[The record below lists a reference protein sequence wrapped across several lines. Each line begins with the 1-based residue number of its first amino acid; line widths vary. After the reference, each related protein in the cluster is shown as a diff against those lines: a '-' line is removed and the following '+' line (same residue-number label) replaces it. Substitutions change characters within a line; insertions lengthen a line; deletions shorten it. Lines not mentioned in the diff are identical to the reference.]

1 MNKCTY
7 FERIGREFCIWSG
20 SRILVEHARAGARYW
35 AVDEALVVAAVL
47 IGESTWA
54 VSTAKCRMMKTTSA
68 QSTRARSSERKNSC
82 FGNMRYDGVL
92 VAGFGSVP
100 VAERGAS
107 GVLSFATE

>member
-1 MNKCTY
+1 M
-7 FERIGREFCIWSG
+7 G
-20 SRILVEHARAGARYW
+20 SEHSQ
-35 AVDEALVVAAVL
+35 VSDDEDDKY
-47 IGESTWA
+47 E
-54 VSTAKCRMMKTTSA
+54 
-68 QSTRARSSERKNSC
+68 STRARSSERKNSC